1 MLMKNWQNKYRTKF
15 SENLSRLITENK
27 NDVTTIA
34 SIGNIEAKTIY
45 RVLSDENEPKIS
57 TLVPIAKG
65 LGIHPK
71 ELYNF
76 DFPMEEVQK

>member
-1 MLMKNWQNKYRTKF
+1 MKNWQNKYRTKF
-15 SENLSRLITENK
+15 SENLSRLIKENK
-27 NDVTTIA
+27 NDLATIA

-45 RVLSDENEPKIS
+45 RVLGDENEPKIS

>member
-1 MLMKNWQNKYRTKF
+1 MKNWQNKYRTKF